1 MTQRAL
7 SLVAS
12 PAWGPLEHLAQRVR
26 RLAGRLANPR
36 ETTLGLILL
45 LPAALLLA
53 LIVAYP
59 IARLLWSSLHD
70 LRLGDGGSAAFV
82 GLRNFADLATDP
94 DFRAAL
100 WNTAGLTLVTVPGA
114 LLAGLALALLA
125 NIESRWRWLVRLALL
140 MPWALPLSFC
150 GLIGA
155 WFFNFEHG
163 IVNDLLIRAGAAPRM
178 WLLDPLLAK
187 WAICFVLIWK
197 SSSFIGLI
205 LLAGLQMIP
214 EELHEAAS
222 LDGANRAQ
230 RFLFITLPLLWPSM
244 LVALIFRTITA
255 LQTFDVPYAMTRG
268 GPGSSTLTLAMSIHK
283 TTVEYLDVGYGAAQA
298 LALAAL
304 SMLVTALYLKFVI
317 READ

>member
-1 MTQRAL
+1 MQPRAFA
-7 SLVAS
+7 LVVN
-12 PAWGPLEHLAQRVR
+12 PAWDPLERLSQCVR
-26 RLAGRLANPR
+26 RLANPR

-53 LIVAYP
+53 LVVAYP
-59 IARLLWSSLHD
+59 IARLIWSSLHD

-82 GLRNFADLATDP
+82 GLRNFTDLATDP
-94 DFRAAL
+94 VFLDAF
-100 WNTAGLTLVTVPGA
+100 WNTLKLALITVPGA
-114 LLAGLALALLA
+114 LVAGLALALLA

-163 IVNDLLIRAGAAPRM
+163 IVNDLLIRLGFSPRM
-178 WLLDPLLAK
+178 WLTDPVLGQ
-187 WAICFVLIWK
+187 WAISLVLIWK
-197 SSSFIGLI
+197 SSSFIGLV

-304 SMLVTALYLKFVI
+304 SMLATALYLKFVI